1 MKSIVGRS
9 VMQKI
14 KRAVISCYDKSD
26 LIEFAQFLHEYHVEL
41 IATLGTNELLQS
53 HGIPSIYIGE
63 FTGIPEI
70 LGGRLKTLH
79 PKIHAGLL
87 ALRDNK
93 LHAEQMQQYN
103 FPEIDLVV
111 VNPKPIPR
119 IIEQSAGSVD
129 ELFDQIDIGG
139 ITMIRS
145 AAKNFRYV
153 AVVVD
158 RIYYPLVMH
167 EMRAHDGCVSF
178 VTRYRLAQ
186 ESFFCTSRYDKA
198 IAEFLENR
206 VPMPSETVVSTQ
218 DETP

>member
-1 MKSIVGRS
+1 MSQEKPMR
-9 VMQKI
+9 KI

-26 LIEFAQFLHEYHVEL
+26 LIEFAKFLHEYHVEI
-41 IATLGTNELLQS
+41 IATVGTNELLQTN
-53 HGIPSIYIGE
+53 GIPSIYIGE
-63 FTGIPEI
+63 YTGIPEI

-93 LHAEQMQQYN
+93 LHLEQMQQYH

-153 AVVVD
+153 TVVVD

-186 ESFFCTSRYDKA
+186 EAFFCTSRYDRA
-198 IAEFLENR
+198 IAEFLDR
-206 VPMPSETVVSTQ
+206 KATPPSE
-218 DETP
+218 EIPKREREA